1 MSVLVDKNTKVICQG
16 FTGHHGTF
24 HSEQALKYGTKL
36 VGGVTPNK
44 GGKKHLG
51 LPVFNTVE
59 EAKKATGADTTM
71 IYVPAKFATSAIFE
85 AIESKIELIR
95 IEAKAMQYLYKDGDS
110 YVFMDSQTYD
120 QINILEEI
128 IGDKINFLKSGQN
141 VDILFDGSFIIDI
154 RLPAHVNL
162 EVQHTEPGE
171 RGNTATGAT
180 KPAIVETD
188 YVVNVPLFIDS
199 GDVLKIDTRSG
210 EYIERARS

>member
-1 MSVLVDKNTKVICQG
+1 MATTSDIKKGAVLLEKGKRMKVLEFLHVKPG
-16 FTGHHGTF
+16 KGNAFVR
-24 HSEQALKYGTKL
+24 TKL
-36 VGGVTPNK
+36 RDIQS
-44 GGKKHLG
+44 GKVVEKK
-51 LPVFNTVE
+51 FN
-59 EAKKATGADTTM
+59 AGA
-71 IYVPAKFATSAIFE
+71 
-85 AIESKIELIR
+85 KIELIR
-95 IEAKAMQYLYKDGDS
+95 IDVKAMQYLYKDGDS

-120 QINILEEI
+120 QINILAEI
-128 IGDKINFLKSGQN
+128 IGDKINFLKPGQN
-141 VDILFDGSFIIDI
+141 VDILFDDALIIDI

-180 KPAIVETD
+180 KPATVETD